1 MPTLLCAL
9 WSCCSITNCPGLSLP
24 LLLNDNSVFPV
35 GQSDPWESTRTAV
48 FLSHPQPGDP
58 VGPSF
63 KLDLE
68 SARFHHHPP
77 QCKCSHLL
85 PNYNKEVPLLPLVPL
100 PPAVR
105 VVLLTIYQITDR
117 ILSLPSGSSASDPIP
132 HPLRPTCLFS
142 GSRPRFCQRCCL
154 GVAHFHLTPCWLRF
168 SPYSRL
174 CLRVTLSLGLPS
186 PLYLKWLYF
195 FSYFSEGTPYLL
207 TQQFSKHGPQTSSIS
222 IT

>member
-105 VVLLTIYQITDR
+105 VVLLTIYQIASFLFHQAPLHLTLFL
-117 ILSLPSGSSASDPIP
+117 IPSGPPASSLVQDYAFARGAAWVW
-132 HPLRPTCLFS
+132 H
-142 GSRPRFCQRCCL
+142 
-154 GVAHFHLTPCWLRF
+154 
-168 SPYSRL
+168 
-174 CLRVTLSLGLPS
+174 
-186 PLYLKWLYF
+186 
-195 FSYFSEGTPYLL
+195 
-207 TQQFSKHGPQTSSIS
+207 TS
-222 IT
+222 T

>member
-1 MPTLLCAL
+1 M
-9 WSCCSITNCPGLSLP
+9 LSSLAQ
-24 LLLNDNSVFPV
+24 LQ
-35 GQSDPWESTRTAV
+35 QS
-48 FLSHPQPGDP
+48 G
-58 VGPSF
+58 
-63 KLDLE
+63 
-68 SARFHHHPP
+68 
-77 QCKCSHLL
+77 
-85 PNYNKEVPLLPLVPL
+85 
-100 PPAVR
+100 PPASPCPSATSSQSGPFNY
-105 VVLLTIYQITDR
+105 LSDR
-117 ILSLPSGSSASDPIP
+117 ILPLPSGSSASDPIP